1 MYYFQYCPMEP
12 VLLPFESYIVYQL
25 SLLYFTSTSRKY
37 SYYMCLNANTSHV
50 KITKN
55 KANLNTTL
63 LKLLITLTYVQG
75 HVFFQQGHYHLDVDM
90 LLLASEICWV
100 N

>member
-1 MYYFQYCPMEP
+1 MEP
-12 VLLPFESYIVYQL
+12 VLLPHDSYVVYQL
-25 SLLYFTSTSRKY
+25 SLLSFTSTSRKY
-37 SYYMCLNANTSHV
+37 SSYMCLNANTSHV
-50 KITKN
+50 KITTI

-75 HVFFQQGHYHLDVDM
+75 HVSFQQGHYHLDVGR

-100 N
+100 I